1 MGTRYITTVQCR
13 DPTLVHFYDYGPAV
27 VYYGVRAHDDCKRK
41 SYTYDFVIQYS
52 NIVWNKHIEEN
63 AYSQCLT

>member
-27 VYYGVRAHDDCKRK
+27 VYYGVRAHDDCKRR
-41 SYTYDFVIQYS
+41 SYTYDFVIQYTATLCGT
-52 NIVWNKHIEEN
+52 NILKRMLIHN
-63 AYSQCLT
+63 A